1 MAPGSVGSDLTPAA
15 WPSSPFEADL
25 SRGLYSGNEVFSGL
39 VLGLRGRGGRR
50 RVRAGASG
58 NTHQSELSRERLA
71 GPPPPPSQRSS
82 QEPRQRVRAPLSSP
96 SDSEAP
102 SETSLLRVSTKVK
115 VRGPQVP
122 PEGRAA
128 PGLQAHPGTRTSP
141 RLTLGPRGSH
151 RPAEICPST
160 AGPPQLVR
168 AARPVPAHRA
178 SSPQPD
184 RRRSAGLKAW
194 TRPCLCQR
202 LPGPLHALPSRSHGG
217 AWMGEGLPAPAPC
230 LGGVTPRASEGA
242 APGSQ
247 DGAPRERGGER
258 GGLVPS
264 PQSPR
269 RRSGPPGLPQSWKLP
284 GSVRLC
290 QKHKL

>member
-217 AWMGEGLPAPAPC
+217 VWMGEGLPSPAPC
-230 LGGVTPRASEGA
+230 LGGSHPTS
-242 APGSQ
+242 
-247 DGAPRERGGER
+247 ERGGCSQEP
-258 GGLVPS
+258 GWS
-264 PQSPR
+264 PQRER
-269 RRSGPPGLPQSWKLP
+269 RGEGRPCSLPAEPPEAQRASWAPPELETARF
-284 GSVRLC
+284 SQALSET
-290 QKHKL
+290 